1 MRQTSHLFI
10 LLFVATSAAA
20 QQRTITLANGRKL
33 EDAKILVMTDKEIT
47 IQFERGFR
55 QTVVKLEELR
65 PEDQAKLR
73 PQVEAARAARE
84 RNEAKLAKSAV
95 LTTRSGQSFQG
106 IVETQVEGDK
116 LRVVHNGGVT
126 RIPLTDLPDDLLN
139 KMNLGEAKPVL
150 EGDSKLWGKR
160 EVEFAVTVLGANQVH
175 EMRGTVMEQR
185 ADGIILLRGIT
196 RKDILPKVQ
205 AFVPGVKGKSLGDS
219 FIAKVKRAGVW
230 ADEAGQTFA
239 NYEVVP

>member
-1 MRQTSHLFI
+1 MRLTSIFLFSWV
-10 LLFVATSAAA
+10 VATAAVA

-33 EDAKILVMTDKEIT
+33 EDAKILVVTDKEIT

-73 PQVEAARAARE
+73 PQVDAARAARE

-126 RIPLTDLPDDLLN
+126 RIPLTDLPDDLLT

-150 EGDSKLWGKR
+150 EGRLQ
-160 EVEFAVTVLGANQVH
+160 TLG
-175 EMRGTVMEQR
+175 
-185 ADGIILLRGIT
+185 
-196 RKDILPKVQ
+196 
-205 AFVPGVKGKSLGDS
+205 
-219 FIAKVKRAGVW
+219 
-230 ADEAGQTFA
+230 
-239 NYEVVP
+239 